1 MIEWSDEPF
10 ELLMFLRNLP
20 KIASSTELIECSRCL
35 KLSVKFLQ
43 IKKNKSKFYFGIG
56 FQFQFW
62 LYLIVLQFIYYI
74 LSITIF
80 PKLEQY

>member
-10 ELLMFLRNLP
+10 ELIMFLRNLP

-35 KLSVKFLQ
+35 KLSVQFQ
-43 IKKNKSKFYFGIG
+43 TEKNKLQFYFGIR

-62 LYLIVLQFIYYI
+62 LTLIVLQFIYYI